1 MSEPS
6 EGPAHPAPSARR
18 WVNLGVLCLA
28 LLVVTLDNT
37 ILNVVLPALVRQ
49 LHATTSQLQWV
60 TDAYV
65 LVFAGLLLVAGSLAD
80 RFGRKRTFLAGLVF
94 FLAGS
99 TWAALAGSIGA
110 LIAARASMGIGAAL
124 ISPSTLSIIG
134 NMFPD
139 SRERHRAFG
148 IWAATSGV
156 GLALGPI
163 VGGLLLAHFWW
174 GSVFLVNVP
183 IVVLA
188 LLLSVPLLPD
198 SKDPVARPP
207 DLVGSGLSIAGL
219 TMTLWAVIE
228 APGRGWT
235 SAPVLGVGAGGLAVL
250 GGFVY
255 WEHVATRPMLT
266 LGYFRNSRF
275 SAGIAALAFVML
287 GGSGALFVLTQ
298 YLQLYRGYS
307 ALAAG
312 VRVLPAAGA
321 IVVVA
326 PLVAPVVRRVGPKI
340 PLAVGLAAVTAGLW
354 QLAGIGA
361 GTSYPAQLPYFAML
375 GVGMGLVMP
384 TATSAIMDTLPPA
397 RAGVGS
403 ATNSTFMQFGTA
415 LGVAIMGSL
424 LSSRYVNRLDLRPYH
439 LPPAVRDQAQ
449 GSLGGAA
456 ALAPHLGPVG
466 GALLTAARAAFLSGF
481 GLSLKAGAGVVLAA
495 VLVVLVAFSSRNAKR
510 RPAQPTPAT
519 GSPAAGSQ
527 AAGSPAAGS
536 PAASSPAAPAGPAA
550 AGPQPGESASL

>member
-384 TATSAIMDTLPPA
+384 TATSAIMDTLPP
-397 RAGVGS
+397 RPRRGR
-403 ATNSTFMQFGTA
+403 
-415 LGVAIMGSL
+415 LGDQQHLHAV
-424 LSSRYVNRLDLRPYH
+424 RHRPRRRH
-439 LPPAVRDQAQ
+439 HGQPAVQPLCQPPRP
-449 GSLGGAA
+449 A
-456 ALAPHLGPVG
+456 AL
-466 GALLTAARAAFLSGF
+466 
-481 GLSLKAGAGVVLAA
+481 
-495 VLVVLVAFSSRNAKR
+495 
-510 RPAQPTPAT
+510 
-519 GSPAAGSQ
+519 SPAARRPRPGAGIAGRRGRARPAPGAGRRG
-527 AAGSPAAGS
+527 AADRRQGRLPQRLRPQPQGRGRGGARRGAGG
-536 PAASSPAAPAGPAA
+536 PGRLLQPERQAPAGPADP
-550 AGPQPGESASL
+550 GYRQPSRR